1 MQAVLTEIGL
11 EESGLFRLVF
21 YTTRSELEGL
31 EIKDMSAETYT
42 ITQNATEQEQ

>member
-11 EESGLFRLVF
+11 EDSGLFRLVF

-42 ITQNATEQEQ
+42 ITQNATE